1 MNTGKRDLS
10 FGITEDRFDD
20 GIHLCYI
27 FNDDRERLKTMARFH
42 AHGLAEGEKIL
53 CLIDAVTPEEMR
65 ACMEDQGV
73 DLSAASKTFI
83 MADAESAYCRK
94 GAFSPKSLLDDAVAF
109 YEQARREGYAGARIS
124 GDMSWVLRHNTP
136 LSELLDYEARV
147 FHCLKVAPVVAICEY
162 DARKFDGA
170 TIMDVLS
177 VHPAV
182 MVRGQI
188 VKNPYFVPPADFLE
202 TVKTGLPRDGGV

>member
-1 MNTGKRDLS
+1 MRADRRDVS
-10 FGITEDRFDD
+10 FGLTEDRFSD
-20 GIHLCYI
+20 GIHLCYV
-27 FNDDRERLKTMARFH
+27 FNDDRERLRTMARFH
-42 AHGLAEGEKIL
+42 AHGLSEGEKIL
-53 CLIDAVTPEEMR
+53 CLIDAVTPDEMR
-65 ACMEDQGV
+65 KSMEEVGV
-73 DLSAASKTFI
+73 DIGAAAKHFI
-83 MADAESAYCRK
+83 IADAESSYCRK
-94 GAFSPKSLLDDAVAF
+94 GTFSPKSLLDDAVAF

-136 LSELLDYEARV
+136 IADLLEYEANV
-147 FHCLKVAPVVAICEY
+147 FHYLKTAPLVAVCEY
-162 DARKFDGA
+162 DARRFDGA

-202 TVKTGLPRDGGV
+202 TLKSRLPPDAGT